1 MRILIVFILLTPRVI
16 CSSSSDSG
24 LFVFGDSL
32 LDTGS
37 NNYLPVSLVKATF
50 PPYGIDFPGGKPTG
64 RFGNGKIYTD
74 FVGKM
79 VM

>member
-1 MRILIVFILLTPRVI
+1 MYFLILFMSLVLGLTCAALP
-16 CSSSSDSG
+16 DSR

-32 LDTGS
+32 LDVGS
-37 NNYLPVSLVKATF
+37 NDYIPVSLAKATS

-74 FVGKM
+74 FVG
-79 VM
+79 